1 MTSKQ
6 LGTVIQRAISD
17 GAFRRQ
23 LQADPTSALRGFD
36 LTSDE
41 VAAIR
46 GGDPTKLSSLGV
58 DQRLSKTFALG
69 DAVGSVSRASTV
81 SDLNT
86 SGSTALPDGG
96 AAGGQNALS
105 DVGRTDGQALISDGS
120 ADGVAHDAARF
131 GDADGARDGIIGDPT
146 STRLAVDDSRA
157 DGQAAVSDGNSD
169 GIAHDANRGT
179 DSAGSR
185 ALHDDAPADTGTFIN
200 SDNTAGT
207 RAIHDD
213 APADTGTYV
222 NSGAADGTRA
232 VHDDAPADTGTLAN
246 DSNTTFGDRYDDA
259 QTGTTSVAAS
269 ADGGDRYGDAFITA
283 DEAGRY
289 GVAGHTDA
297 TVNAEAGGD
306 ADLSQTIIDSGSVD
320 STDAH
325 GTGDALGS
333 SGGEHTLS

>member
-23 LQADPTSALRGFD
+23 LQSDPTSALRGFD

-69 DAVGSVSRASTV
+69 DALSSVSRSSTV
-81 SDLNT
+81 GDLNT

-96 AAGGQNALS
+96 AAGGQNALI
-105 DVGRTDGQALISDGS
+105 DGGRADGQALISDGN
-120 ADGVAHDAARF
+120 AGGAHD
-131 GDADGARDGIIGDPT
+131 GIVGDPT
-146 STRLAVDDSRA
+146 NSRLVLDDNRA

-169 GIAHDANRGT
+169 GIAHDAMRGT
-179 DSAGSR
+179 D
-185 ALHDDAPADTGTFIN
+185 
-200 SDNTAGT
+200 TAGT
-207 RAIHDD
+207 RTVNDSE
-213 APADTGTYV
+213 PVDTGTYV
-222 NSGAADGTRA
+222 NGGASDGTRA
-232 VHDDAPADTGTLAN
+232 VHDDAPFDTGTLAASS
-246 DSNTTFGDRYDDA
+246 DS
-259 QTGTTSVAAS
+259 
-269 ADGGDRYGDAFITA
+269 GDRYGDAFISA

-289 GVAGHTDA
+289 GIAGHTDA
-297 TVNAEAGGD
+297 TLT
-306 ADLSQTIIDSGSVD
+306 ADSGSDGLDQSSIDSGSVD

-325 GTGDALGS
+325 HTGDALGGA
-333 SGGEHTLS
+333 GGGHTLS

>member
-23 LQADPTSALRGFD
+23 LQSDPTSALRGFD

-69 DAVGSVSRASTV
+69 DALGSVSRSSTV

-86 SGSTALPDGG
+86 SGSTTLPDGG

-105 DVGRTDGQALISDGS
+105 DVGRTDGQALISDGGS
-120 ADGVAHDAARF
+120 DGVAHDAARF
-131 GDADGARDGIIGDPT
+131 GNADGASDGIIGDPT
-146 STRLAVDDSRA
+146 
-157 DGQAAVSDGNSD
+157 N
-169 GIAHDANRGT
+169 
-179 DSAGSR
+179 SR
-185 ALHDDAPADTGTFIN
+185 ALHDDAPADTGTLIS

-207 RAIHDD
+207 RAVHDDAPADTGTLISSDNTAGTRAVHDDAPADTGTLISTGAADGSRAVHDD

-232 VHDDAPADTGTLAN
+232 VHDDAPSDTGTLA
-246 DSNTTFGDRYDDA
+246 
-259 QTGTTSVAAS
+259 AS
-269 ADGGDRYGDAFITA
+269 SDGSDRYGDAFITA

-297 TVNAEAGGD
+297 AVNAEAGGD
-306 ADLSQTIIDSGSVD
+306 ADLSQTVISPG
-320 STDAH
+320 STDSSDGH
-325 GTGDALGS
+325 STGDALGD
-333 SGGEHTLS
+333 GGTNEHSWG

>member
-23 LQADPTSALRGFD
+23 LQSDPTSALRGFD

-69 DAVGSVSRASTV
+69 DALGSVSRSSTV

-105 DVGRTDGQALISDGS
+105 DVGRSDGQALISDGGS
-120 ADGVAHDAARF
+120 DGVAHDAARF
-131 GDADGARDGIIGDPT
+131 GDADGARDGIVGDPT
-146 STRLAVDDSRA
+146 ATRLAVDDSRA

-169 GIAHDANRGT
+169 GIAHDANRGI

-185 ALHDDAPADTGTFIN
+185 AVHSDAPADTGTI
-200 SDNTAGT
+200 
-207 RAIHDD
+207 
-213 APADTGTYV
+213 
-222 NSGAADGTRA
+222 
-232 VHDDAPADTGTLAN
+232 AN

-259 QTGTTSVAAS
+259 PSSTTSLAAS
-269 ADGGDRYGDAFITA
+269 SDGSDRYGDAFITA

-297 TVNAEAGGD
+297 AVNAEAGGD
-306 ADLSQTIIDSGSVD
+306 ADLSQSVIDAGSVD
-320 STDAH
+320 SSNAH
-325 GTGDALGS
+325 SSGDAIANTDDAGNS
-333 SGGEHTLS
+333 HSWG

>member
-23 LQADPTSALRGFD
+23 LQSDPTSALRGFD
-36 LTSDE
+36 LTADE

-69 DAVGSVSRASTV
+69 DALGSVSRSSTV

-105 DVGRTDGQALISDGS
+105 DVGRTDGQALISDGNS
-120 ADGVAHDAARF
+120 DGVAHDAARF
-131 GDADGARDGIIGDPT
+131 GNAEGARDGIVGDPT
-146 STRLAVDDSRA
+146 
-157 DGQAAVSDGNSD
+157 N
-169 GIAHDANRGT
+169 
-179 DSAGSR
+179 SR

-207 RAIHDD
+207 RAVHDDAPADTGTLINTGGATGSRAIHDD

-259 QTGTTSVAAS
+259 PADTSSLAAS
-269 ADGGDRYGDAFITA
+269 SDGSDRYGDAFITA

-289 GVAGHTDA
+289 GVAGHTDGA
-297 TVNAEAGGD
+297 VNAEAGGD
-306 ADLSQTIIDSGSVD
+306 ADLSQSIISSGSVD

-333 SGGEHTLS
+333 TGGEHNLS

>member
-23 LQADPTSALRGFD
+23 LQSDPASALRGFD

-69 DAVGSVSRASTV
+69 DALSSVSRSSTV

-96 AAGGQNALS
+96 AAGGQNALT
-105 DVGRTDGQALISDGS
+105 DVGRTDGQALISDGNS
-120 ADGVAHDAARF
+120 DGVAHDAARF
-131 GDADGARDGIIGDPT
+131 GGADGARDGIVGDPT
-146 STRLAVDDSRA
+146 NSRLAVDDSRA
-157 DGQAAVSDGNSD
+157 DGQAAVSDGSSD
-169 GIAHDANRGT
+169 GIAHDAMRGT
-179 DSAGSR
+179 ETAGSR
-185 ALHDDAPADTGTFIN
+185 AVHDDAPADTGTFIN

-207 RAIHDD
+207 RA
-213 APADTGTYV
+213 
-222 NSGAADGTRA
+222 
-232 VHDDAPADTGTLAN
+232 VHDDAPADTGTLVN

-259 QTGTTSVAAS
+259 PAGTTSAAAS
-269 ADGGDRYGDAFITA
+269 SDGSDRYGDAFISA

-306 ADLSQTIIDSGSVD
+306 ADLSQTIISSGSVD
-320 STDAH
+320 STEAH
-325 GTGDALGS
+325 DTGDALGS
-333 SGGEHTLS
+333 SGGHTLS

>member
-23 LQADPTSALRGFD
+23 LQSDPTSALRGFD

-69 DAVGSVSRASTV
+69 DALGSVSRSSTV

-86 SGSTALPDGG
+86 SGSTTLPDGG

-105 DVGRTDGQALISDGS
+105 DVGRTDGQALISDGGS
-120 ADGVAHDAARF
+120 DGVAHDAARF
-131 GDADGARDGIIGDPT
+131 GNADGASDGIIGDPT
-146 STRLAVDDSRA
+146 
-157 DGQAAVSDGNSD
+157 N
-169 GIAHDANRGT
+169 
-179 DSAGSR
+179 SR
-185 ALHDDAPADTGTFIN
+185 ALHDDAPADTGTLI
-200 SDNTAGT
+200 STGAADGS
-207 RAIHDD
+207 RAVHDD

-232 VHDDAPADTGTLAN
+232 VHDDAPSDTGTLA
-246 DSNTTFGDRYDDA
+246 
-259 QTGTTSVAAS
+259 AS
-269 ADGGDRYGDAFITA
+269 SDGSDRYGDAFITA

-297 TVNAEAGGD
+297 AVNAEAGGD
-306 ADLSQTIIDSGSVD
+306 ADLSQTVISPG
-320 STDAH
+320 STDSSDGH
-325 GTGDALGS
+325 STGDALGD
-333 SGGEHTLS
+333 GGTNEHSWG

>member
-23 LQADPTSALRGFD
+23 LQSDPTSALRGFD

-69 DAVGSVSRASTV
+69 DALGSVSRSSTV

-86 SGSTALPDGG
+86 SGSTTLPAGG

-120 ADGVAHDAARF
+120 SDGVAHDAARF
-131 GDADGARDGIIGDPT
+131 GNAEGARDGIVGDPT
-146 STRLAVDDSRA
+146 
-157 DGQAAVSDGNSD
+157 N
-169 GIAHDANRGT
+169 
-179 DSAGSR
+179 SR

-207 RAIHDD
+207 RAVHDDAPADTGTLISTGGATGSRAIHDD

-232 VHDDAPADTGTLAN
+232 VHDDAPSDTGTLA
-246 DSNTTFGDRYDDA
+246 
-259 QTGTTSVAAS
+259 AS
-269 ADGGDRYGDAFITA
+269 SDGSDRYGDAFITA

-306 ADLSQTIIDSGSVD
+306 ADLSQTMIDPGAS
-320 STDAH
+320 DAH
-325 GTGDALGS
+325 GTGDALGA
-333 SGGEHTLS
+333 SGGEHNLS

>member
-23 LQADPTSALRGFD
+23 LQSDPTAALRGFD

-69 DAVGSVSRASTV
+69 DALSSVSRSSTV
-81 SDLNT
+81 GDLNT

-96 AAGGQNALS
+96 AAGGQNALI
-105 DVGRTDGQALISDGS
+105 DGGRADGQALISDGN
-120 ADGVAHDAARF
+120 
-131 GDADGARDGIIGDPT
+131 ADGARDGIVGDPT
-146 STRLAVDDSRA
+146 NSRLVLDDNRA

-169 GIAHDANRGT
+169 GIAHDALRGSDT
-179 DSAGSR
+179 AGTRTVNDSE
-185 ALHDDAPADTGTFIN
+185 PANTGTYIN

-207 RAIHDD
+207 RTVNDSE
-213 APADTGTYV
+213 PADTGTYV
-222 NSGAADGTRA
+222 NGGASDGTRA
-232 VHDDAPADTGTLAN
+232 VHDDAPSDTGTLAASS
-246 DSNTTFGDRYDDA
+246 DS
-259 QTGTTSVAAS
+259 
-269 ADGGDRYGDAFITA
+269 GDRYGDSFISA

-297 TVNAEAGGD
+297 TLT
-306 ADLSQTIIDSGSVD
+306 ADSGSDGLDQSSIDPGSVD
-320 STDAH
+320 SADAH
-325 GTGDALGS
+325 NTGDALG
-333 SGGEHTLS
+333 GGGGAHTLS

>member
-23 LQADPTSALRGFD
+23 LQSDPTAALRGFD

-69 DAVGSVSRASTV
+69 DALGSVSRSSTV

-105 DVGRTDGQALISDGS
+105 DVGRSDGQALISDGGS
-120 ADGVAHDAARF
+120 DGVAHDAARF
-131 GDADGARDGIIGDPT
+131 GDADGARDGIVGDPT
-146 STRLAVDDSRA
+146 SARLAVDDSRA

-169 GIAHDANRGT
+169 GIAHDMNRGT

-185 ALHDDAPADTGTFIN
+185 ALHDDAPADTGTFI
-200 SDNTAGT
+200 SGDTAGT
-207 RAIHDD
+207 RAL
-213 APADTGTYV
+213 
-222 NSGAADGTRA
+222 
-232 VHDDAPADTGTLAN
+232 HDDAPADTGTLVN

-259 QTGTTSVAAS
+259 PSGTTSVAAS
-269 ADGGDRYGDAFITA
+269 SDGGDRYGDAFITA

-289 GVAGHTDA
+289 GVAGHGDG
-297 TVNAEAGGD
+297 TVNAEAGGN
-306 ADLSQTIIDSGSVD
+306 ADLGQNVIDPGSLD
-320 STDAH
+320 TSDAH
-325 GTGDALGS
+325 SSGDALSNTDDAGNS
-333 SGGEHTLS
+333 HSWG

>member
-23 LQADPTSALRGFD
+23 LQSDPTSALRGFD

-69 DAVGSVSRASTV
+69 DALGSVSRSSTV

-105 DVGRTDGQALISDGS
+105 DVGRSDGQALISDGGS
-120 ADGVAHDAARF
+120 DGVAHDAARF
-131 GDADGARDGIIGDPT
+131 GDADGARDGIVGDPT
-146 STRLAVDDSRA
+146 ATRLLHDDAPVDT
-157 DGQAAVSDGNSD
+157 GTLTNSD
-169 GIAHDANRGT
+169 NTAGT
-179 DSAGSR
+179 R
-185 ALHDDAPADTGTFIN
+185 AVHDDAPADTGTFIN
-200 SDNTAGT
+200 TGGATGS

-213 APADTGTYV
+213 APADTGTLV

-232 VHDDAPADTGTLAN
+232 VHDDAPADTGTFVNSGAA
-246 DSNTTFGDRYDDA
+246 DGTRAVHDDA
-259 QTGTTSVAAS
+259 PSDTGTLAAS
-269 ADGGDRYGDAFITA
+269 SDGSDRYGDAFITA

-297 TVNAEAGGD
+297 VVNAEAGGD
-306 ADLSQTIIDSGSVD
+306 ADLSQSIMDSGSVD
-320 STDAH
+320 STH
-325 GTGDALGS
+325 THSSGDALVNTDDAGNS
-333 SGGEHTLS
+333 HSWG